1 MRPEEKERR
10 VRRPELPSEVF
21 AALHRVL
28 AHLWN
33 DEERRF
39 WNATPKE
46 REGHLFGS
54 LSLIRQWLALPARHS
69 RRVKEK
75 DY

>member
-1 MRPEEKERR
+1 MNAEEKQRR
-10 VRRPELPSEVF
+10 VQRPELPAEVF

-28 AHLWN
+28 AHLWT

-46 REGHLFGS
+46 RERHLFGS
-54 LSLIRQWLALPARHS
+54 LSLLRQWLALPAR
-69 RRVKEK
+69 RFGRQKK
-75 DY
+75 DN

>member
-1 MRPEEKERR
+1 MKPEEKEKR
-10 VRRPELPSEVF
+10 VRRPELPAEVF

-28 AHLWN
+28 DHLWA

-39 WNATPKE
+39 WTATPKE

-54 LSLIRQWLALPARHS
+54 LSLLRQWLALPAR
-69 RRVKEK
+69 RFGRPKK
-75 DY
+75 DA

>member
-1 MRPEEKERR
+1 MKPMEQERR
-10 VRRPELPSEVF
+10 VRRHELPAEVF

-28 AHLWN
+28 AHLWA

-54 LSLIRQWLALPARHS
+54 MSLVRQWLALPAR
-69 RRVKEK
+69 RLGRQKK

>member
-1 MRPEEKERR
+1 MKRLEIERR
-10 VRRPELPSEVF
+10 VRRPELPAEVF

-28 AHLWN
+28 THLWN

-54 LSLIRQWLALPARHS
+54 LTLVRQWLALPAR
-69 RRVKEK
+69 RLGRQKK
-75 DY
+75 DT